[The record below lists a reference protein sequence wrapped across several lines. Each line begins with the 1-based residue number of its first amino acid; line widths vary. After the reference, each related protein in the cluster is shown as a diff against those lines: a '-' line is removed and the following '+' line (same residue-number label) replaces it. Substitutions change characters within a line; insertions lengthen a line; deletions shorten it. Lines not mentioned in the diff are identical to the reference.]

1 MPYLEDGTKISTLSR
16 ELEQANKLMAHTV
29 DWSLTTE
36 LFKHFGSTSESITR
50 FADRNVQDQLVDTEF
65 PHRV

>member
-1 MPYLEDGTKISTLSR
+1 VPYLEDGTKISTLSS
-16 ELEQANKLMAHTV
+16 ELEQVNKLMAHTI
-29 DWSLTTE
+29 DWSLTAE

-65 PHRV
+65 PHGV